1 MLRSPILQVARSS
14 SFLVRNLSTTKVIAN
29 GSVLLESHGVVRYDN
44 GNGNISRFHGVWL
57 RDNCPCTLCR
67 HPQTGQRCTS
77 PAHSSVAPKTV
88 DRITSPQGGR
98 VKVVWHDAHESIYD
112 PTWLNIHSYWSE
124 GPPPASSAQT
134 LTSTSTST
142 LLLDTW
148 KNDVARDV
156 RGRVVW
162 RGSDIPSSAPPHVPH
177 DAFMN
182 HDSDGLVR
190 ALRALRDFGL
200 VIVRGCAPTE
210 TATEAVIRRIGF
222 IRPTL
227 YGEGMWKTEMRS
239 GAAVVDTAFTAA
251 PLALHTDGNYFA
263 DTAPGLQ
270 IFHCTVAD
278 ESGGGD
284 SLLLDGLA
292 AAAEVKVR
300 DPSAFKLLS
309 SWPIQFHHSGVDG
322 LVTAARPV
330 FELDAEEEGEEILS
344 VGWNDDDRLPV
355 TLPLG
360 RRQEDILA
368 FYRALDTLRSV
379 LTDSNMVLRFALRPG
394 DVLIFD
400 NTRILHGRD
409 GFQVKSGRTLVG
421 AYMGRDEWQ
430 SKLRQEEYRLR
441 QSKII

>member
-1 MLRSPILQVARSS
+1 MLRISQVAQLSKR
-14 SFLVRNLSTTKVIAN
+14 LVRSLSITKVIAN
-29 GSVLLESHGVVRYDN
+29 GSVLLESDGVVRVDN
-44 GNGNISRFHGVWL
+44 GSGNVSRFHGVWL
-57 RDNCPCTLCR
+57 RDNCPCPICR

-88 DRITSPQGGR
+88 VRITSPQGSR

-112 PTWLNIHSYWSE
+112 AAWLNIHSYWSE
-124 GPPPASSAQT
+124 GPPVSSAT
-134 LTSTSTST
+134 TSTSP
-142 LLLDTW
+142 LLLDSW
-148 KNDVARDV
+148 SHDVARDV

-182 HDSDGLVR
+182 HNSDGLVR
-190 ALRALRDFGL
+190 ALRALRDYGL
-200 VIVRGCAPTE
+200 VIVRGCAPSDA
-210 TATEAVIRRIGF
+210 ATEAVIRRIGF

-227 YGEGMWKTEMRS
+227 YGEGMWRTEMRS

-270 IFHCTVAD
+270 VFHCTVAD
-278 ESGGGD
+278 ESGGGA

-309 SWPIQFHHSGVDG
+309 SWPIEYHHSGIDG
-322 LVTAARPV
+322 LVRAARPV
-330 FELDAEEEGEEILS
+330 FELDTLGATVS

-355 TLPLG
+355 TLPPG

-368 FYRALDTLRSV
+368 FYRALDTLRTV
-379 LTDSNMVLRFALRPG
+379 LTDPKMVLRFALRPR

-430 SKLRQEEYRLR
+430 SKLRQEEYRLK
-441 QSKII
+441 QSKLA